1 MTPFLVSEIDTP
13 PPWTEEGQP
22 HAAAWYSAVHKR
34 GPVAVDDAS
43 GALIYLGFDAV
54 RSFLSEPGIWTLEK
68 RLSGSKATTAIR
80 LLSIDP
86 PLHTQ
91 VREHFASAYR
101 PKRIQ
106 AIEVALRTMARAR
119 ARRCVELGTFD
130 VVEDYIKP
138 ISVAG
143 ICELIGIPENGHDL
157 MMVLNRVGSS
167 VAPVRPLAAAS
178 LVEQLSVGSKM
189 NGVEQVLP
197 YFHTLIEEA
206 RREPRDD
213 LVSALAAMPP
223 MEAPQ
228 GVLDV
233 ATFLYE
239 QFFAGT
245 NTTVHTF
252 TSMVLELNRHRDVL
266 AQLREDRSLIKPL
279 IEEVLR
285 LHSPIQARPR
295 VAAADTVQDGI
306 EIREGG
312 WGLGYISCANRDP
325 AVFPDP
331 DRLDI
336 RRTGNLQMAFGRG
349 AHFCIGM
356 HLARMEL
363 RVAMEEWL
371 DAIANFAPAEP
382 AAAENWIK
390 DFVLHGLMH
399 YRVSVA

>member
-1 MTPFLVSEIDTP
+1 MTPIRVSSVDIS
-13 PPWTEEGQP
+13 PPWTQEGQP
-22 HAAAWYSAVHKR
+22 HAAAWYSAMLAQ

-43 GALIYLGFDAV
+43 GVLIYLGFEAV
-54 RSFLSEPGIWTLEK
+54 RGFLSEPGIWTLEK

-80 LLSIDP
+80 LLAIDP

-91 VREHFASAYR
+91 VREHFANAYR

-106 AIEVALRTMARAR
+106 AIEAALRATARAR
-119 ARRCVELGTFD
+119 ARQCVAKGTFD
-130 VVEDYIKP
+130 VVEEYIKP

-143 ICELIGIPENGHDL
+143 ICELIGVPENGHDL
-157 MMVLNRVGSS
+157 MMVLNQVGSS
-167 VAPVRPLAAAS
+167 VAPIRSAATAS
-178 LVEQLSVGSKM
+178 LIEQLSVGSKM
-189 NGVEQVLP
+189 NGVERVLP
-197 YFHTLIEEA
+197 YFHALIEER

-223 MEAPQ
+223 MEVPQ

-245 NTTVHTF
+245 NTTVHSF

-266 AQLREDRSLIKPL
+266 AQVREDRSLVRPL

-285 LHSPIQARPR
+285 LHPPIQARPR
-295 VAAADTVQDGI
+295 VAARDVVVDGI
-306 EIREGG
+306 EIKEGG
-312 WGLGYISCANRDP
+312 WGLGYISGANRDP

-331 DRLDI
+331 NRLDI
-336 RRTGNLQMAFGRG
+336 HRASNQHAAFGRG

-371 DAIANFAPAEP
+371 DAVADFAPVEP
-382 AAAENWIK
+382 GVENWIA
-390 DFVLHGLMH
+390 DFVLHGLTR
-399 YRVSVA
+399 YPVSVN